1 MIHLSQSRPATVFSI
16 VSMEIGASYKS
27 GFEIAL
33 RRRRRRRRPRDPD
46 SIGVSFGGVGLLYSR
61 RVTGIKWGM
70 IKITRLRVR
79 VSSRDPLLGEGARGE
94 RVAFANRGGDGNW
107 RWEGGGWYCAETMW
121 RPTPLSVCY
130 LVPPACTTTSIDA
143 LAPTLSTFDPSLEPG
158 WRGWIRRTM

>member
-107 RWEGGGWYCAETMW
+107 RWGGGGREGADIVLKQCGARRPCRCATSCH
-121 RPTPLSVCY
+121 RRARRHQLTPLHR
-130 LVPPACTTTSIDA
+130 
-143 LAPTLSTFDPSLEPG
+143 LSQPSTPLWSRAGEDG
-158 WRGWIRRTM
+158 